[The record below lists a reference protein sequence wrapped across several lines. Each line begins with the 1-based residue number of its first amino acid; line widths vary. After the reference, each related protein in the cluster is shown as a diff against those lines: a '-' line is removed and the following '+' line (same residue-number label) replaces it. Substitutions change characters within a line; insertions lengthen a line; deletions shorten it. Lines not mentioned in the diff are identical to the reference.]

1 MTKKSKSLLA
11 VFLVFMLFIQSA
23 IVVNVSAVE
32 EDIYKKM
39 VSIANN
45 EVGYVETTYSDG
57 TFSSKYGEWY
67 GIPKGAWCA
76 MFVSWCANQAG
87 ISTESIPKFA
97 SCSVGIQ
104 WFQNKG
110 LWKEK
115 SGYTPSVGDIVFLH
129 QGTHVGIVDSFKNGV
144 LGTVEGNAS
153 DENGENFAVRKKFYS
168 SSSSD
173 ITGYGIPDKT
183 IMSKINGKAI
193 QKQTAYMLPNAS
205 SQTVWEIWKDD
216 DLQVICKDGSYY
228 LVMYPF
234 LSTGKFVCAYVP
246 VSTVSTSA
254 DIPNATNFYLNQK
267 ATVKANSDIYHNPS
281 DGSLLSNSGEDKK
294 VRATV
299 TTGENCQILFADGDY
314 YFIKTD
320 SNLTGF
326 IKQANLTTKSNII
339 ESGSS
344 NICGDV
350 DNNGKVGLSDAI
362 ALSRYLLGRM
372 TSSQIQLSA
381 ADTNK
386 DGNVDIKDVVII
398 QRYLLGYIERL
409 PNVPTV
415 EVEEIWLPSSME
427 LKVNETRSVAY
438 SVIPDNAT
446 DKTLSW
452 TSKNTSI
459 ATVSNTGTITGK
471 GVGTTQI
478 IATANNGVQKGITVN
493 VVRNYVDV
501 TGISINNVNPA
512 PVYSGTNI
520 SLGATVSPSDA
531 TDKSVTWTSSNPDVA
546 SVDSNGNVTTKSAG
560 TVTITAT
567 SSNQSVK
574 ATSTVKV
581 NQLVSYIENGNY
593 TLKLKGTNMYLDHQ
607 GGSANG
613 TNVHLWEGDGQSNS
627 NQKIRTERID
637 DNRYKLWSLSNSKF
651 MIDVNRGSSYSDPLK
666 IGLNVDL
673 WENNDWQAQ
682 EWLFTKTYDGYYIL
696 RLNMLQEGA
705 LEAAGKSNG
714 ANIFYGT
721 YNCDND
727 MQKWELVGTNII
739 ETQGQIYNTEDIGN
753 VHVRSGPGSNYPSI
767 GGFNEGQIITVIGDT
782 SATWLKVRGAN
793 RHNKSEIIEGYTHRD
808 YIIIP
813 PPPIDDLAKKF
824 RELQTRFVHGQYW
837 NGYNASDYSHT
848 GTIPCNCS
856 RTCTGNCSCRCGQFY
871 YNGQWVAAQCH
882 GYALR
887 LGYEIYGNNPA
898 QWAREYTLDN
908 VRPGDIIRYL
918 NNGHTVMV
926 TGVSGNTITF
936 TDCNYIGPCKVR
948 WNAQM
953 TKSQFTGFSYV
964 LKHP

>member
-1 MTKKSKSLLA
+1 MLKKSKSLLA
-11 VFLVFMLFIQSA
+11 VILVFMLFIQSA
-23 IVVNVSAVE
+23 IVMNVSAVE

-104 WFQNKG
+104 WFKNKG
-110 LWKEK
+110 LWREK

-299 TTGENCQILFADGDY
+299 TKGENCQILFADGDY

-459 ATVSNTGTITGK
+459 ATVSNTGVITGK

-607 GGSANG
+607 GGTANG
-613 TNVHLWEGDGQSNS
+613 TNVHLWEGDGQSNN
-627 NQKIRTERID
+627 NQKIKLERID
-637 DNRYKLWSLSNSKF
+637 DYRYKLWSVTSSNL
-651 MIDVNRGSSYSDPLK
+651 MIDVNRGGSSYSDPLK

-682 EWLFTKTYDGYYIL
+682 EWLFTRTYDGYYIL

-705 LEAAGKSNG
+705 IEVSGKSNG

-727 MQKWELVGTNII
+727 MQKWELI
-739 ETQGQIYNTEDIGN
+739 ESNPIPLPEQDGQIYNTGDIGN
-753 VHVRSGPGSNYPSI
+753 VHVRSGPDSSYPSI
-767 GGFNEGQIITVIGDT
+767 GGFDEGQIITVIGDT
-782 SATWLKVRGAN
+782 NATWLRVRGAN
-793 RHNKSEIIEGYTHRD
+793 RHNNAEIIEGYTHRD
-808 YIIIP
+808 YIRIP
-813 PPPIDDLAKKF
+813 PYIPPIPPEPNLYSNSYNKTLNPFAQANLYGQCTWYAWGRANEVTGKNIPCRNNAKTWYDVA
-824 RELQTRFVHGQYW
+824 RN
-837 NGYNASDYSHT
+837 NGYSVGSVPKANSIAVWSKGEYGH
-848 GTIPCNCS
+848 
-856 RTCTGNCSCRCGQFY
+856 
-871 YNGQWVAAQCH
+871 VAYVEA
-882 GYALR
+882 
-887 LGYEIYGNNPA
+887 
-898 QWAREYTLDN
+898 
-908 VRPGDIIRYL
+908 
-918 NNGHTVMV
+918 
-926 TGVSGNTITF
+926 VSGNNVTITESNWDRV
-936 TDCNYIGPCKVR
+936 TYGYQYTIEDGIYYYSGYKTLTISQMNGRYGTLLGYI
-948 WNAQM
+948 
-953 TKSQFTGFSYV
+953 Y
-964 LKHP
+964 L

>member
-1 MTKKSKSLLA
+1 
-11 VFLVFMLFIQSA
+11 
-23 IVVNVSAVE
+23 
-32 EDIYKKM
+32 
-39 VSIANN
+39 
-45 EVGYVETTYSDG
+45 
-57 TFSSKYGEWY
+57 
-67 GIPKGAWCA
+67 
-76 MFVSWCANQAG
+76 
-87 ISTESIPKFA
+87 
-97 SCSVGIQ
+97 
-104 WFQNKG
+104 
-110 LWKEK
+110 
-115 SGYTPSVGDIVFLH
+115 
-129 QGTHVGIVDSFKNGV
+129 
-144 LGTVEGNAS
+144 
-153 DENGENFAVRKKFYS
+153 
-168 SSSSD
+168 
-173 ITGYGIPDKT
+173 
-183 IMSKINGKAI
+183 
-193 QKQTAYMLPNAS
+193 
-205 SQTVWEIWKDD
+205 
-216 DLQVICKDGSYY
+216 
-228 LVMYPF
+228 MYPF

-254 DIPNATNFYLNQK
+254 DIPNATNFYLNQQ

-299 TTGENCQILFADGDY
+299 TKGENCQILFADGDY

-326 IKQANLTTKSNII
+326 IKQANLKTKSNII

-459 ATVSNTGTITGK
+459 ATVSNTGAITGK

-501 TGISINNVNPA
+501 TSISINNANPA
-512 PVYSGTNI
+512 PVYSGTSI
-520 SLGATVSPSDA
+520 QLSATVSPSDA

-560 TVTITAT
+560 TVVITAT
-567 SSNQSVK
+567 SSNPSIK

-581 NQLVSYIENGNY
+581 NQLVSYIGNGNY

-607 GGSANG
+607 GGTANG
-613 TNVHLWEGDGQSNS
+613 TNVHLWEGDGQSNN
-627 NQKIRTERID
+627 NQKIKLERID
-637 DNRYKLWSLSNSKF
+637 DYRYKLWSVTSSNL

-682 EWLFTKTYDGYYIL
+682 EWLFTRTYDGYYIL

-705 LEAAGKSNG
+705 IEVSGKSNG

-727 MQKWELVGTNII
+727 MQKWELI
-739 ETQGQIYNTEDIGN
+739 ESNPIPLPEQDGQIYNTGDIGN
-753 VHVRSGPGSNYPSI
+753 VHVRSGPDSSYPSI
-767 GGFNEGQIITVIGDT
+767 GGFDEGQIITVIGDT
-782 SATWLKVRGAN
+782 NATWLRVRGAN
-793 RHNKSEIIEGYTHRD
+793 RHNNAEIIEGYTHRD
-808 YIIIP
+808 YIRIP
-813 PPPIDDLAKKF
+813 PYIPPIPTPTEPNLYSNSYNKTLNPFAQANLYGQCTWYAWGRANEVTGKNIPCRNNAKTWYDVA
-824 RELQTRFVHGQYW
+824 RN
-837 NGYNASDYSHT
+837 NGYSVGSVPKANSIAVWSKGEYGH
-848 GTIPCNCS
+848 
-856 RTCTGNCSCRCGQFY
+856 
-871 YNGQWVAAQCH
+871 VAYVEA
-882 GYALR
+882 
-887 LGYEIYGNNPA
+887 
-898 QWAREYTLDN
+898 
-908 VRPGDIIRYL
+908 
-918 NNGHTVMV
+918 
-926 TGVSGNTITF
+926 VSGNNVTITESNWDRV
-936 TDCNYIGPCKVR
+936 TYGYQYTIEDGIYYYSGYKTLTISQMNSRYGTLLGYI
-948 WNAQM
+948 
-953 TKSQFTGFSYV
+953 Y
-964 LKHP
+964 L